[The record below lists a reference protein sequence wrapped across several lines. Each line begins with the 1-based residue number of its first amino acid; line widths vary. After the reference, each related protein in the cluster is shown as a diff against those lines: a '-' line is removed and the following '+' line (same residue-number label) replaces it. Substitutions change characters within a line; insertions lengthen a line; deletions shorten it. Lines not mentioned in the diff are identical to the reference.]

1 MEVQGYA
8 RTNMG
13 RRDCRVDDRRVLDAR
28 VGQGA
33 VGDVW
38 AGGDDAGHE
47 RHAEYV
53 EHACGHGGLADRF
66 GGSPGGRHRGRHRQ
80 LRLRAGDADRP
91 RRQHGHLDEQGRGT
105 AHGGGQRR
113 VVPFARNGF
122 AGNVFVHLPEGG
134 DVRVRLLDPPV
145 HACHGGG
152 HVMTDDPH
160 TMNRRQLMRHSAWFG
175 AAVGLAVV
183 GGEVVSHVAGSAE
196 ASHVQRPTLRFA
208 QVSDSHIGFLGKANP
223 NVAGSFGDA
232 IDRINNL
239 GYTPDFVIH
248 TGDLTH
254 LATAEQF
261 DQVKQMMG
269 GLHTQHVFT
278 VPGEHDS
285 IDDGGQKYR
294 SAFGA
299 GTRGDGWYSFDIAGV
314 HVIALV
320 NTLNLKKLGHLGVEQ
335 LDFVQKDVSALPS
348 DTPIIVFSHIPL
360 FAMFPD
366 WGWGTDDATEALSH
380 LRRFSS
386 VTCLNGHVHQVFSK
400 TEGNVTFYSGTTT
413 AYPLPH
419 PGDGPAPKPVT
430 LPAGK
435 LHDALGIREVS
446 YTRGQSALALK
457 EKALQ

>member
-1 MEVQGYA
+1 M
-8 RTNMG
+8 T
-13 RRDCRVDDRRVLDAR
+13 
-28 VGQGA
+28 
-33 VGDVW
+33 
-38 AGGDDAGHE
+38 
-47 RHAEYV
+47 
-53 EHACGHGGLADRF
+53 
-66 GGSPGGRHRGRHRQ
+66 
-80 LRLRAGDADRP
+80 
-91 RRQHGHLDEQGRGT
+91 DEQ
-105 AHGGGQRR
+105 
-113 VVPFARNGF
+113 
-122 AGNVFVHLPEGG
+122 
-134 DVRVRLLDPPV
+134 
-145 HACHGGG
+145 
-152 HVMTDDPH
+152 H

-183 GGEVVSHVAGSAE
+183 GGEVISHVAGTADAARS
-196 ASHVQRPTLRFA
+196 SNRPTLRFA
-208 QVSDSHIGFLGKANP
+208 QVSDSHIGFTGKANP
-223 NVAGSFGDA
+223 NVAGSFNQA
-232 IDRINNL
+232 IESINNL

-254 LATAEQF
+254 LATPGQF
-261 DQVKQMMG
+261 DQVKQMMT
-269 GLHTQHVFT
+269 GLRTPHVFT

-320 NTLNLKKLGHLGVEQ
+320 NTLNLKKLGHLGVDQ
-335 LDFVQKDVSALPS
+335 LDFVAKDVAGLPS

-360 FAMFPD
+360 FAMYPD
-366 WGWGTDDATEALSH
+366 WGWGTDDAARALSN

-400 TEGNVTFYSGTTT
+400 TEGNVTFHSGTTT
-413 AYPLPH
+413 AYPLPA

-457 EKALQ
+457 EKVLQ